1 VIFVLDRGG
10 VSDLYKQSVHQSS
23 PELLVGGDEP
33 VVIPRISPDRWEILY
48 SLEPVKQGDPTRI
61 LAIAVNGGSPR
72 EVLRANDIGDFQCAR
87 APANGCIMAQ
97 SNRETTQFSL
107 FDPKTGVVKP
117 ALTIQQGTNLG
128 DIFSPDGVPKFRV
141 T

>member
-1 VIFVLDRGG
+1 MEGARGRIFARTISAISNARG
-10 VSDLYKQSVHQSS
+10 
-23 PELLVGGDEP
+23 
-33 VVIPRISPDRWEILY
+33 
-48 SLEPVKQGDPTRI
+48 
-61 LAIAVNGGSPR
+61 
-72 EVLRANDIGDFQCAR
+72 

-117 ALTIQQGTNLG
+117 ALTIQQGTDLG